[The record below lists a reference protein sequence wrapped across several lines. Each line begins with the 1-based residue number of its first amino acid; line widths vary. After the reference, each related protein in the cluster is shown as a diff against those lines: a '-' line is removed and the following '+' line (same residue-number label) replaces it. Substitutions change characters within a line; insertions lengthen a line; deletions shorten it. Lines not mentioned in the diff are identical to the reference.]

1 MLFLISILDLRT
13 TEQLW
18 PHAIDLVRAIRAI
31 KSAVT
36 IAVAGYPEVHSEA
49 VSRETDL
56 KFLKEKV
63 DAGANFIVTNVC
75 FSFDALAEFIRS
87 CRALGITVPIVP
99 GVFTPYSYTSL
110 VQMCRICKVTVPET
124 QMQQYRAFKNNAEQF
139 KQFAVTCTEQLLDQ
153 LFHFELENIYGVHFF
168 TLNKYDGL
176 HDILKKCHFEN

>member
-1 MLFLISILDLRT
+1 M
-13 TEQLW
+13 W

-31 KSAVT
+31 KPTVT

-49 VSRETDL
+49 VNRETDL

-99 GVFTPYSYTSL
+99 GIFTPFTYTSL
-110 VQMCRICKVTVPET
+110 VQMCRICKVTVPEA
-124 QMQQYRAFKNNAEQF
+124 QMQQYRALKNNAEQF

-153 LFHFELENIYGVHFF
+153 LFHFEFENIYGVHFF

-176 HDILKKCHFEN
+176 HDILKKCQFEN